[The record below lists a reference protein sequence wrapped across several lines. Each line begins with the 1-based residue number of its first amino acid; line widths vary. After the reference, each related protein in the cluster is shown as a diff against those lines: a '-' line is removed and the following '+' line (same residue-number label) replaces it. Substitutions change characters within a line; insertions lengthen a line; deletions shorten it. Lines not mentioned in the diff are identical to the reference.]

1 MFEDAR
7 EFMSLKEFSSLEVCV
22 NNTGPY
28 LVHGKS
34 LSKYAASCTCTR
46 PGFSPYETACY
57 SEAGKG
63 SQLPDSVSSRQ
74 LLETDTTEKMVE
86 E

>member
-7 EFMSLKEFSSLEVCV
+7 EFMSLKEFWRLEVWV

-28 LVHGKS
+28 LVNGTS
-34 LSKYAASCTCTR
+34 LSKYAASCTCTC
-46 PGFSPYETACY
+46 PGFSPYATVCY
-57 SEAGKG
+57 NEAGKG

-74 LLETDTTEKMVE
+74 LLETDTMEKMFE